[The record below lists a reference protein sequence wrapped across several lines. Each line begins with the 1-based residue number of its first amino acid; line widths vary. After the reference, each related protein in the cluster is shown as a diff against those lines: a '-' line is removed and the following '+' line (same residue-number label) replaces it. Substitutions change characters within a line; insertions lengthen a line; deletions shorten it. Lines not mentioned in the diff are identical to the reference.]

1 MRRNGLQNNTTR
13 SPGRRTIQHTSIYGT
28 PSSGCS
34 KARLTTTTT
43 NGPEIDD
50 VTVGYGEDDAMFD
63 SWGDDVEWWETVAPQ
78 DGCTRFRIF
87 YPNEHK
93 VVPRGSST

>member
-13 SPGRRTIQHTSIYGT
+13 SPGRRTIQHTRVST
-28 PSSGCS
+28 VRRPPAAL
-34 KARLTTTTT
+34 KAETDETTT

-63 SWGDDVEWWETVAPQ
+63 SWGDDVEVVG
-78 DGCTRFRIF
+78 DGGT
-87 YPNEHK
+87 
-93 VVPRGSST
+93 

>member
-13 SPGRRTIQHTSIYGT
+13 SPGRRTIQHEYLRY
-28 PSSGCS
+28 
-34 KARLTTTTT
+34 AVLRLLEGETDETTT